1 MAAGKETMR
10 ISIFGMG
17 YVGTVSAAGLC
28 EKGHTVICVDT
39 EDKQMIPF
47 LASYTGPSWRWALEN

>member
-1 MAAGKETMR
+1 MR

-17 YVGTVSAAGLC
+17 FVGAVSAACVC

-47 LASYTGPSWRWALEN
+47 LAIVHRFWLALGLGKLVDVTA

>member
-1 MAAGKETMR
+1 MR